1 MLQVRCLSGAPNF
14 HAPLA
19 QSGMRRLSQKENRV
33 GSNPT
38 GGTTKHSELP
48 EWPIGASWKGDG
60 PARGTRVRISHSLPY
75 MGCDCVNG

>member
-14 HAPLA
+14 YAPLA

-38 GGTTKHSELP
+38 GGTTVMGQKNRFRMNLNCNQKCP
-48 EWPIGASWKGDG
+48 AIFGAL
-60 PARGTRVRISHSLPY
+60 V
-75 MGCDCVNG
+75 